1 VESRSAR
8 FSPDLRGKLVDATI
22 ISSYCGCLLTPAFI
36 NYKEEMLIYNQNR
49 ERPER
54 NTDLV
59 NENIRF
65 PEVLVIGPNGEQLG
79 VMKTRAAIELAA
91 NQYELDLY
99 CVNPNGKPPVCKML
113 NYSKYRFEQ
122 QKRAKEQK
130 RKQKI
135 VELKEIRMSPV
146 IDVHDQET
154 KGRMARRFLEDGN
167 KVKVT
172 IRYRGRQMAHIEV
185 GEKILEGFVASLEEF
200 AVVERKPLLEGRNL
214 SVILASKIK
223 K

>member
-1 VESRSAR
+1 
-8 FSPDLRGKLVDATI
+8 
-22 ISSYCGCLLTPAFI
+22 
-36 NYKEEMLIYNQNR
+36 MLIYNQNR

-79 VMKTRAAIELAA
+79 VMKTRAAIDLAA
-91 NQYELDLY
+91 SEYELDLY

-113 NYSKYRFEQ
+113 NYSKHRFEQ

-130 RKQKI
+130 RKQKT

-172 IRYRGRQMAHIEV
+172 IRYRGRQMAHIDV
-185 GEKILEGFVASLEEF
+185 GEKILESFVASLVDY
-200 AVVERKPLLEGRNL
+200 AIVERKPLMEGRNL

>member
-1 VESRSAR
+1 
-8 FSPDLRGKLVDATI
+8 
-22 ISSYCGCLLTPAFI
+22 
-36 NYKEEMLIYNQNR
+36 MLIYNQNR

-79 VMKTRAAIELAA
+79 VMKTRAAIDLATSE
-91 NQYELDLY
+91 YELDLY

-113 NYSKYRFEQ
+113 NYSKHRFEQ

-130 RKQKI
+130 RKQKT

-172 IRYRGRQMAHIEV
+172 IRYRGRQMAHIDV
-185 GEKILEGFVASLEEF
+185 GEKILESFVASLEDY
-200 AVVERKPLLEGRNL
+200 AIVERKPLMEGRNL

>member
-1 VESRSAR
+1 
-8 FSPDLRGKLVDATI
+8 
-22 ISSYCGCLLTPAFI
+22 
-36 NYKEEMLIYNQNR
+36 MLIYNQNR
-49 ERPER
+49 DKPER
-54 NTDLV
+54 IVDLV

-79 VMKTRAAIELAA
+79 VMKTRAAIELAS
-91 NQYELDLY
+91 NQYELDLF
-99 CVNPNGKPPVCKML
+99 CVNPGGKPPVCKMI
-113 NYSKYRFEQ
+113 NYSKHRFEQ

-130 RKQKI
+130 RKQKV

-154 KGRMARRFLEDGN
+154 KAKKAKEFLTDGD

-172 IRYRGRQMAHIEV
+172 IRFRGRQMQHIEV
-185 GEKILEGFVASLEEF
+185 GEKILESFVKLVEEY
-200 AVVERKPLLEGRNL
+200 AVIEKKAALEGRNL
-214 SVILASKIK
+214 SLILAPKAK

>member
-1 VESRSAR
+1 
-8 FSPDLRGKLVDATI
+8 
-22 ISSYCGCLLTPAFI
+22 
-36 NYKEEMLIYNQNR
+36 MLIYNQNR

-79 VMKTRAAIELAA
+79 VMKTRAAIDLAS
-91 NQYELDLY
+91 NEYELDLY

-154 KGRMARRFLEDGN
+154 KARTARRFLEEGN

-185 GEKILEGFVASLEEF
+185 GEKILESFVQSLEEL
-200 AVVERKPLLEGRNL
+200 ATVERKPVLEGRNL

>member
-1 VESRSAR
+1 
-8 FSPDLRGKLVDATI
+8 
-22 ISSYCGCLLTPAFI
+22 
-36 NYKEEMLIYNQNR
+36 M
-49 ERPER
+49 
-54 NTDLV
+54 

-79 VMKTRAAIELAA
+79 VMKTRAAIDLAS

-99 CVNPNGKPPVCKML
+99 CVNPNGKPPVCKMM

-130 RKQKI
+130 RRQKI

-146 IDVHDQET
+146 IDVHDLET
-154 KGRMARRFLEDGN
+154 KAKKAREFLQAGD

-172 IRYRGRQMAHIEV
+172 IRFRGRQMAHIDV
-185 GEKILEGFVASLEEF
+185 GEKILNDFVALVEEF
-200 AVVERKPLLEGRNL
+200 ANIEKKAALEGRNL
-214 SVILASKIK
+214 SLILASKIK

>member
-1 VESRSAR
+1 
-8 FSPDLRGKLVDATI
+8 
-22 ISSYCGCLLTPAFI
+22 
-36 NYKEEMLIYNQNR
+36 
-49 ERPER
+49 
-54 NTDLV
+54 V

-79 VMKTRAAIELAA
+79 VMKTRAAIDLAS

-99 CVNPNGKPPVCKML
+99 CVNPNGKPPVCKMM

-130 RKQKI
+130 RRQKI

-146 IDVHDQET
+146 IDVHDLET
-154 KGRMARRFLEDGN
+154 KAKKAREFLQAGD

-172 IRYRGRQMAHIEV
+172 IRFRGRQMAHIDV
-185 GEKILEGFVASLEEF
+185 GEKILNDFVALVEEF
-200 AVVERKPLLEGRNL
+200 ANIEKKAALEGRNL
-214 SVILASKIK
+214 SLILASKIK

>member
-1 VESRSAR
+1 
-8 FSPDLRGKLVDATI
+8 
-22 ISSYCGCLLTPAFI
+22 
-36 NYKEEMLIYNQNR
+36 MLIYNQNR

-79 VMKTRAAIELAA
+79 VMKIRAAIDLAS
-91 NQYELDLY
+91 NEYELDLY

-154 KGRMARRFLEDGN
+154 KARTARRFLEEGN

-185 GEKILEGFVASLEEF
+185 GEKILESFVQSLEEL
-200 AVVERKPLLEGRNL
+200 ATVERKPVLEGRNL